1 MNLIALITE
10 FKSILFI
17 FIRLNNLIRL
27 YDATMATLGSVL
39 FLIQLLG
46 YGHNHRFF

>member
-10 FKSILFI
+10 CKSILFI

-27 YDATMATLGSVL
+27 YEATMANIRFCTLFNPIIGIWS
-39 FLIQLLG
+39 
-46 YGHNHRFF
+46 